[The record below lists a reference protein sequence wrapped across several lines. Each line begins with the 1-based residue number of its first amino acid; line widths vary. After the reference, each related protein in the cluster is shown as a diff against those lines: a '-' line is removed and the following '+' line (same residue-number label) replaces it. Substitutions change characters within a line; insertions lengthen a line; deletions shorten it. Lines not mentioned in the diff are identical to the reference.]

1 MHDHLKEA
9 LLNWCIKNR
18 EELSHHNLCG
28 TGTTGTLIKKETG
41 LDITPML
48 SGPMGG
54 DQQIGALIAEGKID
68 ILIFFW
74 DPLNA
79 VPHDDNVHDCIIA
92 IDDVN
97 NPHNLGGLIRSAAFF
112 CVNGVILRQTNL
124 LDSGSAMRVAEGGI
138 EAIEPI
144 KSDDFIVSI
153 DILKQHGYQV
163 VALLPCQL
171 KSITSTELSQFTFK
185 NRVALVIFQQINT
198 KLINCADN
206 VVHLKGNDNMSALNI
221 SVAAGIVLSTIKYQ
235 S

>member
-1 MHDHLKEA
+1 MHYITRKLPAKKNIALVAHDHLKEA

-79 VPHDDNVHDCIIA
+79 VPHDPD
-92 IDDVN
+92 
-97 NPHNLGGLIRSAAFF
+97 
-112 CVNGVILRQTNL
+112 
-124 LDSGSAMRVAEGGI
+124 
-138 EAIEPI
+138 
-144 KSDDFIVSI
+144 
-153 DILKQHGYQV
+153 LK
-163 VALLPCQL
+163 ALL
-171 KSITSTELSQFTFK
+171 
-185 NRVALVIFQQINT
+185 R
-198 KLINCADN
+198 
-206 VVHLKGNDNMSALNI
+206 
-221 SVAAGIVLSTIKYQ
+221 LSTVWNIPGATNQATANALIQSSVFTKEVEIEIPDYQCYLIKRIQ
-235 S
+235 

>member
-1 MHDHLKEA
+1 MHYITRKLPAKKNIALVAHDHLKEA

-79 VPHDDNVHDCIIA
+79 VPHDP
-92 IDDVN
+92 DV
-97 NPHNLGGLIRSAAFF
+97 
-112 CVNGVILRQTNL
+112 
-124 LDSGSAMRVAEGGI
+124 
-138 EAIEPI
+138 
-144 KSDDFIVSI
+144 K
-153 DILKQHGYQV
+153 
-163 VALLPCQL
+163 ALL
-171 KSITSTELSQFTFK
+171 
-185 NRVALVIFQQINT
+185 R
-198 KLINCADN
+198 
-206 VVHLKGNDNMSALNI
+206 
-221 SVAAGIVLSTIKYQ
+221 LSTVWNIPVATNQATANALIQSSVFTKEVEIEIPDYQGYLIKRIQ
-235 S
+235 

>member
-1 MHDHLKEA
+1 MQYITRKLPAKKNIALVAHDHLKEA

-79 VPHDDNVHDCIIA
+79 VPHDP
-92 IDDVN
+92 DV
-97 NPHNLGGLIRSAAFF
+97 
-112 CVNGVILRQTNL
+112 
-124 LDSGSAMRVAEGGI
+124 
-138 EAIEPI
+138 
-144 KSDDFIVSI
+144 K
-153 DILKQHGYQV
+153 
-163 VALLPCQL
+163 ALL
-171 KSITSTELSQFTFK
+171 
-185 NRVALVIFQQINT
+185 R
-198 KLINCADN
+198 
-206 VVHLKGNDNMSALNI
+206 
-221 SVAAGIVLSTIKYQ
+221 LSTVWNIPVATNQATANALIQSSVFTKEVEIEIPDYQGYLIKRIQ
-235 S
+235 